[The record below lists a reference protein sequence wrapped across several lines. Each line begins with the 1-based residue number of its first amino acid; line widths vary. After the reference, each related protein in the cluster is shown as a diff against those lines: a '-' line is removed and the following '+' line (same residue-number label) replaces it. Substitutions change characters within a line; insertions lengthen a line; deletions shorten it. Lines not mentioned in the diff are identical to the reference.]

1 MPDGIILTGSS
12 YVTFQL
18 ICYDET
24 QWKRQLQDTWENS
37 VKERKQLYFKATQGV
52 IID

>member
-1 MPDGIILTGSS
+1 MPDGIILTGNS

-18 ICYDET
+18 ICYDKT
-24 QWKRQLQDTWENS
+24 QWKRRIQITRENS
-37 VKERKQLYFKATQGV
+37 VKERKQLYFNALQGV